1 MAPPVR
7 HGGPDTIPAAALLLR
22 AYQQQGDTC
31 MDLNT
36 LTASVAAALIR
47 DREISA
53 EDLTRAC
60 LARIAAR
67 DAEVKAWV
75 AMDPDRAIAIA
86 RECDKQTAIGAAVGP
101 LHGLPFGVKDMIDTA
116 DLPTQNNSPSWK
128 GHRPGL
134 DANCVRVVKGAG
146 AYVLGK
152 LDTVEFAGGGRKA
165 LTRNPFDL
173 SRTPGGSSSG
183 PGAAVADGQVPLA
196 FGTQTAGSLIRPA
209 SYNGIYALKPT
220 QYTVSW
226 SGCRQ
231 LSPTLDT
238 LGWYGRSPEDLILVA
253 RAFRL
258 RGVEAMPTVTPGTL
272 KIGLCVTHNLDKTSP
287 DARAT
292 LEKAGKLLAGAGCT
306 VYDLT
311 LPPPFAELNRA
322 QKVILHGEA
331 REQFLPEYL
340 DRFETMHQDFRDRV
354 ENREGVEPGQLLAML
369 NLAARCRETFD
380 GLFGPD
386 LDAVLTF
393 AAPGEAPLGLHTTG
407 DPVMNSMWT
416 VLHAPC
422 VAIPVDKGSNGLPIG
437 IQLVGPRFGDARL
450 LAIAAALAPH
460 LDPTLGRGT
469 LPG

>member
-1 MAPPVR
+1 MELHR
-7 HGGPDTIPAAALLLR
+7 
-22 AYQQQGDTC
+22 
-31 MDLNT
+31 
-36 LTASVAAALIR
+36 LTASVAAGLIR
-47 DREISA
+47 DRQISA

-67 DAEVKAWV
+67 DADVKAWV
-75 AMDPDRAIAIA
+75 AIDPDRAIAIA
-86 RECDKQTAIGAAVGP
+86 RESDKQQAIGAPMGP

-116 DLPTQNNSPSWK
+116 DLPTQNNSPGWV

-134 DANCVRVVKGAG
+134 DANCVRVIKGAG

-173 SRTPGGSSSG
+173 ARTPGGSSSG
-183 PGAAVADGQVPLA
+183 PGAAVADGQAPLA

-209 SYNGIYALKPT
+209 SFNGIYALKPT
-220 QYTVSW
+220 QYAVSW

-238 LGWYGRSPEDLILVA
+238 LGWYGRSVEDLVIVA
-253 RAFRL
+253 KAFRL
-258 RGVEAMPTVTPGTL
+258 RGIEAMPTVAPGAL
-272 KIGLCVTHNLDKTSP
+272 KIGLCVTHNIDKAAP
-287 DARAT
+287 EARAT
-292 LEKAGKLLAGAGCT
+292 LQKAAELIAAAGCA
-306 VYDLT
+306 VHELE
-311 LPPPFAELNRA
+311 LPAPFAELNRA
-322 QKVILHGEA
+322 QRVILLGEA

-340 DRFETMHQDFRDRV
+340 DRLPTMHQDFRDRV
-354 ENREGVEPGQLLAML
+354 ENREGVDAGQLVAML
-369 NLAARCRETFD
+369 NLAARCRESFD

-393 AAPGEAPLGLHTTG
+393 SAPGEAPVGLDTTG

-422 VAIPVDKGSNGLPIG
+422 VAIPVDKGPNGLPVG
-437 IQLVGPRFGDARL
+437 IQLVGPRFGDPRL
-450 LAIAAALAPH
+450 LSIAAALAPV
-460 LDPTLGRGT
+460 LDAGLGSGA